1 MKFQLDHTHT
11 NFIFTLTFKIPYNS
25 KILNLENVIDS
36 VIQAGEKIQEIYE
49 TDFEVNTKDDNSPVT
64 KADLESNKILR
75 TALEKTGIPILSEES
90 DDDKSRLESE
100 KVWIIDPVDGTQDF
114 VNRTG
119 EFTILVGLVEN
130 HIPIMGLVYVPIK
143 KILYLAE
150 RGMGAFCYND
160 SESHWGL
167 KRRFGGW
174 SLVRKKWKKI
184 VVREIKELEDCL
196 ALVSRH
202 HLSDVEKKMLD
213 HLKIRNIG
221 KIGSALKVMEISAG
235 RADVYLSATRNKL
248 SQWDTCGPN
257 CIISEA
263 GGKMTD
269 ISGNDLIYNTEII
282 KHENGLLVTN
292 GFVHEKVVSKISKLD
307 F

>member
-1 MKFQLDHTHT
+1 
-11 NFIFTLTFKIPYNS
+11 LTSEIPYKS
-25 KILNLENVIDS
+25 KISNLEDVIDS
-36 VIQAGEKIQEIYE
+36 IILAGEKIREVYE
-49 TDFEVNTKDDNSPVT
+49 TDFEVKTKDDNSPVT
-64 KADLESNKILR
+64 MADLESNKILKSS
-75 TALEKTGIPILSEES
+75 LEQTGIPVLSEE
-90 DDDKSRLESE
+90 DVDDKNRLDSE
-100 KVWIIDPVDGTQDF
+100 KIWIIDPLDGTQDF
-114 VNRTG
+114 VNRTD
-119 EFTILVGLVEN
+119 EFSILVGLVEN
-130 HIPIMGLVYVPIK
+130 HVPVMGLVYLPIK

-150 RGMGAFCYND
+150 KGMGAFCYD
-160 SESHWGL
+160 SQ
-167 KRRFGGW
+167 
-174 SLVRKKWKKI
+174 KWEKI
-184 VVREIKELEDCL
+184 SVREMKELESCL

-213 HLKIRNIG
+213 HLGIRNVG

-269 ISGNDLIYNTEII
+269 ISGHDLIYNTETV

-292 GFVHEKVVSKISKLD
+292 GFVHQKAVSKLSELKQV

>member
-1 MKFQLDHTHT
+1 VSE
-11 NFIFTLTFKIPYNS
+11 KIPYES
-25 KILNLENVIDS
+25 KISQLESIIECVWL
-36 VIQAGEKIQEIYE
+36 AGEKIREIYE
-49 TDFEVNTKDDNSPVT
+49 TDFEVNTKDDNSPIT

-75 TALEKTGIPILSEES
+75 STLEKTGIPILSEES
-90 DDDKSRLESE
+90 DDDKGRLESE
-100 KVWIIDPVDGTQDF
+100 KVWIVDPLDGTKDF

-130 HIPIMGLVYVPIK
+130 HIPIMGLVYIPIK

-150 RGMGAFCYND
+150 RGMGAFCYDD
-160 SESHWGL
+160 SKNHWGL

-174 SLVRKKWKKI
+174 SLVRKKWKQI
-184 VVREIKELEDCL
+184 SVREISDLSKCL

-202 HLSDVEKKMLD
+202 HLSGKEKKMLD
-213 HLKIRNIG
+213 HLGITDTST
-221 KIGSALKVMEISAG
+221 IGSTLKVMEISSG
-235 RADVYLSATRNKL
+235 RADLYLTTTNKM
-248 SQWDTCGPN
+248 SQWDTCASN

-269 ISGNDLIYNTEII
+269 ISGHDLIYNTETV

-292 GFVHEKVVSKISKLD
+292 GFVHEKAVSKISELD
-307 F
+307 

>member
-1 MKFQLDHTHT
+1 MVSLPYPS
-11 NFIFTLTFKIPYNS
+11 KIP
-25 KILNLENVIDS
+25 NLDDVIDGI
-36 VIQAGEKIQEIYE
+36 IQAGKRVVEIYD
-49 TDFEVNTKDDNSPVT
+49 TDFEVNKKNDSSPIT

-75 TALEKTGIPILSEES
+75 SVLQKTGIPILSEE
-90 DDDKSRLESE
+90 DIDDKTRLDNE
-100 KVWIIDPVDGTQDF
+100 KIWIIDPLDGTQDF
-114 VNRTG
+114 VNKTD
-119 EFTILVGLVEN
+119 EFSILVGLVEN
-130 HIPIMGLVYVPIK
+130 HVPVMGLVYLPIK

-150 RGMGAFCYND
+150 KGMGAFCYD
-160 SESHWGL
+160 LQKWEKIS
-167 KRRFGGW
+167 
-174 SLVRKKWKKI
+174 VRKM
-184 VVREIKELEDCL
+184 KELENCL

-202 HLSDVEKKMLD
+202 HLSDTEKKMLD
-213 HLKIRNIG
+213 YLTIRNIG

-235 RADVYLSATRNKL
+235 RADIYLSATRNKL

-269 ISGNDLIYNTEII
+269 ISGHALIYNTETI

-292 GFVHEKVVSKISKLD
+292 GFVHEKAVSKISELEQV

>member
-11 NFIFTLTFKIPYNS
+11 NFIFTLTSEIPYKS
-25 KILNLENVIDS
+25 KISNLENVIDS
-36 VIQAGEKIQEIYE
+36 IILAGEKIGEIYE
-49 TDFEVNTKDDNSPVT
+49 TDFEVNKKEDDSPIT

-75 TALEKTGIPILSEES
+75 ATLENTGIPILSEES
-90 DDDKSRLESE
+90 DDDKARLESE
-100 KVWIIDPVDGTQDF
+100 KVWIVDPLDGTQDF

-119 EFTILVGLVEN
+119 EFTVLVGLVEN
-130 HIPIMGLVYVPIK
+130 HIPIMGLVYMPIK

-150 RGMGAFCYND
+150 KGIGAFCYDD
-160 SESHWGL
+160 SKSHWGL

-174 SLVRKKWKKI
+174 SLVRKKWKQI
-184 VVREIKELEDCL
+184 SVREINDLGKCL

-202 HLSDVEKKMLD
+202 HLSGKEKEMLD
-213 HLKIRNIG
+213 HLGITNTST
-221 KIGSALKVMEISAG
+221 IGSTLKVMEISSG
-235 RADVYLSATRNKL
+235 RADVYLTTTNKM
-248 SQWDTCGPN
+248 SQWDTCASN

-269 ISGNDLIYNTEII
+269 ISGHDLIYNTETV

-292 GFVHEKVVSKISKLD
+292 GFVHEKTVSKISELD
-307 F
+307 